1 MRKVKDFYYKKAKQ
15 DKYPARSIY
24 KLEEAQKKY
33 HFLRRGD
40 SVLDLGCCP
49 GSWSLYTSET
59 VGETGIVVAVDLQ
72 ESEKAP
78 RSGGAPIHWIVADIM
93 DPELVQ
99 QVRKIRP
106 AFKVLISDLAPKT
119 TGNRW
124 ADHQQSLNL
133 ARQTLFM
140 AETLLHEKG
149 HFFCKAFQ
157 GEDFPA
163 FVLEVQARFEQVKV
177 VKPKSSRTE
186 SREVFVLGM
195 GFKKLKGLPGKE
207 DQQPLAVGSTC
218 TP

>member
-1 MRKVKDFYYKKAKQ
+1 MRKVKDFYFQKAKQ
-15 DKYPARSIY
+15 DNYPARSIY

-40 SVLDLGCCP
+40 SVLDLGCFP
-49 GSWSLYTSET
+49 GSWSLYASEI
-59 VGETGIVVAVDLQ
+59 VGETGLVVGVDLQ
-72 ESEKAP
+72 ETAKAP
-78 RSGGAPIHWIVADIM
+78 RSGGAFIHWIAADIM
-93 DPELVQ
+93 SPELVL
-99 QVRKIRP
+99 QVRRIRP

-133 ARQTLFM
+133 ARQTLLM

-163 FVLEVQARFEQVKV
+163 FVDEVRARFEQVKIL
-177 VKPKSSRTE
+177 KPKSSRTE

-195 GFKKLKGLPGKE
+195 GFKRSLTGSCQN
-207 DQQPLAVGSTC
+207 DQQA
-218 TP
+218 